1 MAGVAITLDKSEVQ
15 AVATDMTMREYLQLV
30 LDKESDGVI
39 KLFPDEEESPSDP
52 H

>member
-30 LDKESDGVI
+30 LDKESDGV
-39 KLFPDEEESPSDP
+39 LLSPLQKKEFK
-52 H
+52 